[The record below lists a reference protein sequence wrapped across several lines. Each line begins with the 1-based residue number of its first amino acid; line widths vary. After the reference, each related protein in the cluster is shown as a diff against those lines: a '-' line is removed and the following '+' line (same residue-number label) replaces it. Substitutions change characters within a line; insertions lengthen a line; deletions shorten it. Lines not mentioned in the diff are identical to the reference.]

1 MRLRLLALFLFASA
15 PLFAAEPAPAPR
27 PVAADPPVIG
37 LPPDELRPHK
47 VHRVEADSG
56 PDWGVVLLRCPD
68 AWAKTR
74 GKGVKV
80 AVLDTG
86 ADASHPD
93 LKDALDADDLKNF
106 TTSRYGATDRQGHGT
121 HCLGSVL
128 GRGSLAG
135 VAPEATGIAAK
146 VLGDDGSGSVVWIA
160 DGIRWAAKD
169 RSADVISMSL
179 GGAGRD
185 SWIPAALAEAEAL
198 GAIVVAAAGNEGPAE
213 GTVGYPGGYAQCV
226 AVGALDIN
234 QAAARFSSRGAAV
247 FVSGPGVNIR
257 STYPGGQYATMSG
270 TSMAT
275 PHVAGL
281 AALWVAAHPE
291 VPKKERPAKFRAALQ
306 AACKDLGPVGRDT
319 AYGWGFPDAT
329 KLVAAPQPPPKTPD
343 AVVFTLDDFS
353 ESGRQK
359 LLKLNPKF
367 DKLTIELKP

>member
-1 MRLRLLALFLFASA
+1 MRLRSLALLLFASA
-15 PLFAAEPAPAPR
+15 PLPAAEPAPPPR
-27 PVAADPPVIG
+27 PAADPPVIG
-37 LPPDELRPHK
+37 LPPGELRPHK
-47 VHRVEADSG
+47 VYRVEADSG

-198 GAIVVAAAGNEGPAE
+198 GCIVVAAAGNDGPAE